1 MPDFGTLITDARG
14 ILHDVSKHGFDAF
27 RGALSDPMNITDA
40 TLSESFTTTFSL
52 FKEKLGEKYGI
63 DVEGGTSLEDLA
75 GQLKEQL
82 LSSGGRMAAEAVVGA
97 ALTAVTELAL
107 EGPLGLLV
115 TEGLTIISSELIFAL
130 TKGTQ
135 YKTGQW
141 VFIDCGL
148 KNRMINAIP
157 KIVEFGKTFDWSFS
171 QNGVMDVP
179 DDLDYKTE
187 AKHAIGFVL
196 QKEDSGYEWSVFSF
210 LTGKEEKL
218 HEDKL
223 RPCPESFAKKLDEDP
238 DFSQVREVL
247 FLKEHDPTL
256 RSYIPTNPGEI
267 VIYEGSPYVI
277 VTQSGNEWF
286 VTSSDGTTIRCT
298 EQDLMPGKT
307 LTSQRWENDKLHLG
321 GYAQDGFFSGEWVWF
336 PAGDFV
342 QQLIGGKKRRLAAV
356 PDSLSRMQAD
366 NRILGLVKTIEGRHL
381 EVVRAYDGKVLMEE
395 WRDISPASENVQGLL
410 NRDKY
415 CGDWRSR
422 VLEGANP
429 TQVTPGEN
437 RPMLALGLG
446 ELGDESLENV
456 EKPEETPIQDRF
468 SSVAHGTEGVQDVIK
483 GEKISKAD
491 EMEDALMLG
500 DGRYEVHWSTEEDRL
515 SASTASSGGG
525 SGAMLLVVGAIV
537 LWTLYS

>member
-27 RGALSDPMNITDA
+27 RGALSDPMNITDT
-40 TLSESFTTTFSL
+40 TLSDSFTTTFSL

-63 DVEGGTSLEDLA
+63 NVEDGISLEDL
-75 GQLKEQL
+75 GQQLKEQL
-82 LSSGGRMAAEAVVGA
+82 VSTGGRMAAEAVVGY
-97 ALTAVTELAL
+97 ALTAATELAI
-107 EGPLGLLV
+107 EGPLGLIV

-130 TKGTQ
+130 TKGTE

-141 VFIDCGL
+141 VFIDYGL
-148 KNRMINAIP
+148 KNRLINAIP
-157 KIVEFGKTFDWSFS
+157 KVVEFGKTFDWSFS
-171 QNGVMDVP
+171 QSGFMDVP

-187 AKHAIGFVL
+187 AKHAIGFIL
-196 QKEDSGYEWSVFSF
+196 EKEDSGYEWSVFSF

-223 RPCPESFAKKLDEDP
+223 RPCPESFATKLDADP

-267 VIYEGSPYVI
+267 VIYQGSPYVI

-286 VTSSDGTTIRCT
+286 VKSSDGTTIRCT

-321 GYAQDGFFSGEWVWF
+321 GYEQDGFFSGEWVWI

-342 QQLIGGKKRRLAAV
+342 KELIGGKKRRLAAV
-356 PDSLSRMQAD
+356 PDALSRMQAD
-366 NRILGLVKTIEGRHL
+366 NKILGLVKTIEGRNL
-381 EVVRAYDGKVLMEE
+381 EVVRAYDGKVLMEDWGE
-395 WRDISPASENVQGLL
+395 ISPASESVQGLL

-415 CGDWRSR
+415 CGNWRFR

-429 TQVTPGEN
+429 TQVTPGES
-437 RPMLALGLG
+437 RPMLTLGLG
-446 ELGDESLENV
+446 ELSDESLQKV
-456 EKPEETPIQDRF
+456 ESPEETPIKDRF
-468 SSVAHGTEGVQDVIK
+468 SAVAEGVEGVADVIQS
-483 GEKISKAD
+483 EQISKAD

-515 SASTASSGGG
+515 SASTTSSGGG
-525 SGAMLLVVGAIV
+525 SGAMLLVVGALV
-537 LWTLYS
+537 LWTIYS